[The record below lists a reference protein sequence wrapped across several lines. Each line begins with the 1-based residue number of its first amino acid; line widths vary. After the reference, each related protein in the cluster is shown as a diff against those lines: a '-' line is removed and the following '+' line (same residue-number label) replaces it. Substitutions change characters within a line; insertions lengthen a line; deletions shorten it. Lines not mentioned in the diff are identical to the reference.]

1 MKAKLDTTYRWDGKT
16 YLPGDEVEI
25 PDDLAQAIGIEK
37 EQVEKLEE
45 EEDKSEETPSP
56 ATAKGRTKAL

>member
-16 YLPGDEVEI
+16 YLPGSGVEI

-45 EEDKSEETPSP
+45 EEEAEETPSP
-56 ATAKGRTKAL
+56 ATTKGRTKA